1 VSQKV
6 FDELVCPDCGGKIGA
21 QPGDAHKPCKCFVET
36 KPKSTPAPEPIPLA
50 PVEHPSAD
58 AAKKLCRVCG
68 KDLTG
73 KPRLKD
79 EQGYL
84 CKPCAD
90 EVDEAEADLIKCP
103 ECERRL
109 KSEAFVNY
117 RGTMICRKCNA
128 YHQETDKTK
137 VGKVDLKHYDEFE
150 KKSIKPL
157 LILLGVLA
165 FFMLLSVMRVMGVF

>member
-6 FDELVCPDCGGKIGA
+6 FDELLCPDCGGKIGA
-21 QPGDAHKPCKCFVET
+21 QPGDAHKPCKCFAEP
-36 KPKSTPAPEPIPLA
+36 KPKPRAPAAPM
-50 PVEHPSAD
+50 PVEHPTPD
-58 AAKKLCRVCG
+58 VAKKVCRVCS

-84 CKPCAD
+84 CKTCAD
-90 EVDEAEADLIKCP
+90 EVDEAEADLMKCP

-109 KSEAFVNY
+109 KPEAFVNY

-128 YHQETDKTK
+128 FHQEHDKVK
-137 VGKVDLKHYDEFE
+137 VGKVDLKHYDDHA

-157 LILLGVLA
+157 LILLGILS
-165 FFMLLSVMRVMGVF
+165 FFILLSILRTLGVF

>member
-1 VSQKV
+1 MSQKV

-21 QPGDAHKPCKCFVET
+21 QPGDGHKPCRCFIEM
-36 KPKSTPAPEPIPLA
+36 KPKSAPAPIAA
-50 PVEHPSAD
+50 PVDHPAPD

-79 EQGYL
+79 DKGYL
-84 CKPCAD
+84 CRSCAD
-90 EVDEAEADLIKCP
+90 EVDEAEADLMKCP

-128 YHQETDKTK
+128 FHQENDKLK
-137 VGKVDLKHYDEFE
+137 VGKVDLKHHDEHA

-165 FFMLLSVMRVMGVF
+165 FFMLLSVLRVMGVF